1 VTLFSGDSVLVSLP
15 GAEVGSMSLP
25 GSFAEPEAVLA
36 NPLSLELRSA
46 LEILHQEAR
55 RRNLPITCVA
65 RPEVFTHSISE
76 AWFRDRISLSAQHV
90 CLSDGSTVKHLPGV
104 PTHVFF
110 YCLSFRSAIAALQ
123 LLSRRAPELM
133 IKLCSQINTSVVL
146 GQGTHRTRPTSA
158 YLPRTTPLRQPP
170 STLLPFFLNR
180 DSAEDSANRIEHAGP
195 VEVEG
200 LTGFTRV
207 LYLPLTEASLDDR
220 AFAQAVLD
228 LILQTFI
235 DLTTLLILRLPADA
249 QMGPSLARGIA
260 TLLAVVR
267 QSGLVLPRSSPANIL
282 FTTRDL
288 EEDHVLFERFPLHI
302 VLHESFDFWRH
313 TVDYYAR
320 AHAVTVLA
328 EPESA
333 AKAGLF
339 RFDVTSI
346 YGAKGVRQWVVDPAD
361 VD

>member
-1 VTLFSGDSVLVSLP
+1 
-15 GAEVGSMSLP
+15 MSLP

-46 LEILHQEAR
+46 LEILHHEANR
-55 RRNLPITCVA
+55 RHLPIMCVA
-65 RPEVFTHSISE
+65 RPEVFTHGISE
-76 AWFRDRISLSAQHV
+76 AWFRDRISPSTQHV

-110 YCLSFRSAIAALQ
+110 YCLSFRNAAAALQ
-123 LLSRRAPELM
+123 RLSRRAPELM
-133 IKLCSQINTSVVL
+133 INLRSQINTSVVL
-146 GQGTHRTRPTSA
+146 GRGPHRARPKSV

-195 VEVEG
+195 VDVER
-200 LTGFTRV
+200 LTGFTRM
-207 LYLPLTEASLDDR
+207 LYLPLTEAALDDR
-220 AFAQAVLD
+220 AFARAVLD
-228 LILQTFI
+228 LILQSFF
-235 DLTTLLILRLPADA
+235 DPATLLVLRLPADA
-249 QMGPSLARGIA
+249 QVGPSLTRGIA

-267 QSGLVLPRSSPANIL
+267 QTGVVLPRSSPANIL

-288 EEDHVLFERFPLHI
+288 EEDHAIFERFPLHI

-313 TVDYYAR
+313 TVDFYAR

-328 EPESA
+328 EPEST
-333 AKAGLF
+333 AKAGFF

-346 YGAKGVRQWVVDPAD
+346 YGAKAVRRWVVDPAD